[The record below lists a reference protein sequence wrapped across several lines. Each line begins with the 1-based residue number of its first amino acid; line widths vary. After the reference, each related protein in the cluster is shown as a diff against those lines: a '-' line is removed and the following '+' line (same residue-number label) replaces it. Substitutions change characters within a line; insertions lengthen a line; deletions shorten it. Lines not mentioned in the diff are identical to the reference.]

1 MDNKDDFSEF
11 EGRLSLEAGRVDAML
26 AAVVGILRVLR
37 DNPEVAEQVVR
48 ALTDAYPREGPR
60 VENCMLLDGFG
71 EAVDHLLG
79 ALQRV

>member
-1 MDNKDDFSEF
+1 MENKNNFSDLG
-11 EGRLSLEAGRVDAML
+11 GRLSLDAGRVDAML
-26 AAVVGILRVLR
+26 AAVVGMLRALG

-60 VENCMLLDGFG
+60 AEDRLLLDGFG

-79 ALQRV
+79 ALHRV